1 MSALKIPIDY
11 KCLEEELQAA
21 LAADELYKLQNDAKI
36 RAVEQGVP
44 TYEHFRQMV
53 NGAHLK
59 PLDRN
64 DMKPKIGVQW
74 NPMINVTESHNSII
88 STAGKSKCNQEND
101 KNITKKS
108 PETYEDFV
116 QSWRTITNHS
126 EKFTYIW
133 NLKNNL
139 QNHIFRVEIPASF
152 FSDFMDVCLQYLSDL
167 NDVTSIIELLS
178 ILSTCN
184 RFDLTICFM
193 TKNERSI
200 CEQIFQQLQLKATSQ
215 DISLK
220 NAIESLA
227 VKYQIKIN

>member
-1 MSALKIPIDY
+1 MESKVRIHGI
-11 KCLEEELQAA
+11 C
-21 LAADELYKLQNDAKI
+21 I
-36 RAVEQGVP
+36 
-44 TYEHFRQMV
+44 M
-53 NGAHLK
+53 
-59 PLDRN
+59 
-64 DMKPKIGVQW
+64 M
-74 NPMINVTESHNSII
+74 NVTLI
-88 STAGKSKCNQEND
+88 KCF
-101 KNITKKS
+101 
-108 PETYEDFV
+108 YY
-116 QSWRTITNHS
+116 R
-126 EKFTYIW
+126 
-133 NLKNNL
+133 NNL
-139 QNHIFRVEIPASF
+139 RNHIFRVEIPASF

-215 DISLK
+215 DKSLK